1 MFVIAVMRLVH
12 RSGYPPPM
20 TPLDLDL
27 LRVFDHLHR
36 ERHLTRAARLLGL
49 SQPAVSR
56 ALTRLRDALGDP
68 LFVRAPRGIVPTP
81 RADDLAP
88 EVREILRRATALTQP
103 AQLDPRVLD
112 RTFVLASVDLL
123 EADLLP
129 RLAALLAN
137 EAPHVAI
144 TSRPI
149 GVDAGEALSSGRVDL
164 AIGVRSN
171 VPPDAMSTHL
181 FEDDFV
187 CVVRRGHPALKKKLT
202 LQQFA
207 SLSHVLISPAGT
219 PGSVVDEA
227 LATHGL
233 TRRIAVRTH
242 TFLAAP
248 RVVAST
254 DHVLTGPRRVLTMM
268 SRVDGLRVFSPPV
281 ALRGF
286 AVLMA
291 WHPRMQADPVHA
303 WLRGVVKRAAGS
315 ARTSASARADEHT

>member
-1 MFVIAVMRLVH
+1 MA
-12 RSGYPPPM
+12 
-20 TPLDLDL
+20 PLDLDL

-81 RADDLAP
+81 RADALAP
-88 EVREILRRATALTQP
+88 DIREILRRTTALTQP
-103 AQLDPRVLD
+103 EALVPALLE

-123 EADLLP
+123 EAELLP
-129 RLAALLAN
+129 RLAGLLAK
-137 EAPHVAI
+137 EAPRVSI
-144 TSRPI
+144 TSRPV
-149 GVDAGEALSSGRVDL
+149 GPDPSEALATGRVDL
-164 AIGVRSN
+164 VVGVRPN
-171 VPPDAMSTHL
+171 IPADAMSTHL

-187 CVVRRGHPALKKKLT
+187 CVARAGHPTVKKRLT
-202 LQQFA
+202 LDRYT

-227 LATHGL
+227 LAKQGL
-233 TRRIAVRTH
+233 SRRIAVRTH

-254 DHVLTGPRRVLTMM
+254 DFILTGPRRVLTAMA
-268 SRVDGLRVFSPPV
+268 RVDGLQLLEPPV
-281 ALRGF
+281 TLRSF

-291 WHPRMQADPVHA
+291 WHPRVQSDAVHS
-303 WLRGVVKRAAGS
+303 WLRDAMRRAAGG
-315 ARTSASARADEHT
+315 RERAPRRSRA

>member
-1 MFVIAVMRLVH
+1 
-12 RSGYPPPM
+12 M

-81 RADDLAP
+81 RADALAA
-88 EVREILRRATALTQP
+88 EVREILRRTTALTQP
-103 AQLDPRVLD
+103 AELDPAVLE
-112 RTFVLASVDLL
+112 RTFVLASVDLV

-129 RLAALLAN
+129 RLAALLAK
-137 EAPHVAI
+137 EAPRVAI

-149 GVDAGEALSSGRVDL
+149 GVDASEALSTGRVDL

-171 VPPDAMSTHL
+171 VPPDAMSTQL

-187 CVVRRGHPALKKKLT
+187 CVVRRGHPAMKKKLT
-202 LQQFA
+202 LEQFA

-227 LATHGL
+227 LAKHGL

-248 RVVAST
+248 RVVAAT
-254 DHVLTGPRRVLTMM
+254 DHVLTGPRRVLTAMA
-268 SRVDGLRVFSPPV
+268 RVDGLQLFAPPV

-291 WHPRMQADPVHA
+291 WHPRVQIDPVHV
-303 WLRGVVKRAAGS
+303 WLRGVVKRAAVS
-315 ARTSASARADEHT
+315 PQARRTRTGD

>member
-1 MFVIAVMRLVH
+1 MA
-12 RSGYPPPM
+12 
-20 TPLDLDL
+20 PLDLDL

-81 RADDLAP
+81 RADQLAP
-88 EVREILRRATALTQP
+88 EVREILRRTTALTRP
-103 AQLDPRVLD
+103 EALDPATLE

-129 RLAALLAN
+129 RLSALLSK
-137 EAPHVAI
+137 EAPHVSL

-149 GVDAGEALSSGRVDL
+149 GSDPSDALATGRVDL
-164 AIGVRSN
+164 VIGVRSN
-171 VPPDAMSTHL
+171 IPADAMSTHL

-187 CVVRRGHPALKKKLT
+187 CVVRAGHATVKKKLSLEQYT
-202 LQQFA
+202 

-227 LATHGL
+227 LARKGL
-233 TRRIAVRTH
+233 SRRIAVRTH

-254 DHVLTGPRRVLTMM
+254 DLVLTGPRRVLTAMA
-268 SRVDGLRVFSPPV
+268 RVDGLQLLPPPIG
-281 ALRGF
+281 LRSF

-291 WHPRMQADPVHA
+291 WHARMQQDPVHA
-303 WLRGVVKRAAGS
+303 WLRASVKRAAIEPRRS
-315 ARTSASARADEHT
+315 SR